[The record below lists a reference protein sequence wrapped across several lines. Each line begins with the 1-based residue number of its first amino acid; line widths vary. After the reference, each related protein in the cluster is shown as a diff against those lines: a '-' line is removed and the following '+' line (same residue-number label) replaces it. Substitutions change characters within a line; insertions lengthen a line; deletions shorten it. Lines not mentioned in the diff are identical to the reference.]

1 MHRKKGK
8 NSRRKKEK
16 PLQADFE
23 SAQLVLVATQKPCID
38 SFTSYTGTA
47 QHMVTTQQMDTYT
60 GTEQPE
66 NCSWMLDTGKL
77 MDLVSSLKGVS
88 RIVFQKGTA

>member
-1 MHRKKGK
+1 
-8 NSRRKKEK
+8 
-16 PLQADFE
+16 
-23 SAQLVLVATQKPCID
+23 
-38 SFTSYTGTA
+38 
-47 QHMVTTQQMDTYT
+47 MVTTQQMDTYT

-66 NCSWMLDTGKL
+66 NCSWMLDTEKL